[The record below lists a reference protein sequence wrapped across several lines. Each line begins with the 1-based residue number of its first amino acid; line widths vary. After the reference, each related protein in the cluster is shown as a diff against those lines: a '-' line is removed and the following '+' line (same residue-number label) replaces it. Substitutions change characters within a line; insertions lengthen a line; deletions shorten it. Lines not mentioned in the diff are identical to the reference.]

1 MSSTALSSSSIVLF
15 NDNTFISNL
24 LNQISSKSNLNLVEQ
39 VEKIKCFPIFVSKK
53 FQIPQSS
60 SIFLTGDAFY
70 SFPPSFAQ
78 GASQSIESA
87 NELFNDLKNDSS
99 NYYKK
104 RILRTK
110 QINFRSS
117 LNHFAFH
124 LSNPLNVFFRDIL
137 LKYFS
142 KNKNFLE
149 NYLGKIY
156 KN

>member
-1 MSSTALSSSSIVLF
+1 MANKDLF
-15 NDNTFISNL
+15 NDNTFINNL

-39 VEKIKCFPIFVSKK
+39 VKKIKCFPIFVSKK
-53 FQIPQSS
+53 FQIPQSN

-87 NELFNDLKNDSS
+87 NELFNDLKSNSS
-99 NYYKK
+99 DYYKN

-124 LSNPLNVFFRDIL
+124 LSNPFNIFFRNIF
-137 LKYFS
+137 LKHLS

-149 NYLGKIY
+149 SYLGKIY
-156 KN
+156 NN